1 MQPSAQTSFARS
13 ARAMGILLAVLAMV
27 AMQPAMACQV
37 PVFRYA
43 MWRWPSNAYRVIV
56 FHRGA
61 LTTQQHAWADQLKT
75 LCQRDDRPANATYEA
90 VDLTEDD
97 TTTAIWKAL
106 KLDDSML
113 PAVVVLYPGAERLES
128 VPTSEWTG
136 LHAAWSGKL
145 SANSA
150 AIVGDSPLRKQIAK
164 NLVRGTAAE
173 FVLVK
178 SGDADKNQKAE
189 AQLRQQLA
197 KCQNELQ
204 MPEGDPTI
212 PWPENLRALK
222 INFGVKVLAA
232 DDPAETMFLSM
243 MLGTEPGVEKK
254 LAAGSPLIIVLYG
267 RGRALAPYPG
277 DDADASEIT
286 ASACQLMTGACSCEI
301 KEMNPGIDL
310 LMAVDWEADLQ
321 ANAEKL
327 DSATEPSTQ
336 PASPSLAQTTAAGS
350 IQPAATRPS
359 VDESS
364 EASLARHSFK
374 RNLLWITGAAVLA
387 VLAWSI
393 YCFSRRHRD

>member
-1 MQPSAQTSFARS
+1 
-13 ARAMGILLAVLAMV
+13 
-27 AMQPAMACQV
+27 
-37 PVFRYA
+37 
-43 MWRWPSNAYRVIV
+43 
-56 FHRGA
+56 
-61 LTTQQHAWADQLKT
+61 
-75 LCQRDDRPANATYEA
+75 
-90 VDLTEDD
+90 
-97 TTTAIWKAL
+97 
-106 KLDDSML
+106 
-113 PAVVVLYPGAERLES
+113 
-128 VPTSEWTG
+128 
-136 LHAAWSGKL
+136 
-145 SANSA
+145 
-150 AIVGDSPLRKQIAK
+150 
-164 NLVRGTAAE
+164 
-173 FVLVK
+173 VK